1 MKKKQNIK
9 RSRKIRNT
17 VVVCSLFAILLSAS
31 TYAWF
36 IGMKTV
42 SVDKFDIDIAT
53 TEGLFLSMNGKDWSY
68 SLKPNDISKYPSYE
82 NNANTW
88 APDGLI
94 PMSSVGDM
102 DITSSRMKLYQKA
115 SLSAV
120 TGGYRFLASRVDNHS
135 TKNAGGIEYNEGK
148 GYVAFDLFIKN
159 LSGEEYYET
168 NNPLNE
174 EAIYLTYNSEVK
186 VSDNGGVANTGIE
199 NSVRVGIVQIGRVIG
214 DGTASVDAITKI
226 TCTDGG
232 ADADKVTGICRN
244 AQIWEPNDT
253 KHVQNAINWYDESC
267 LVRTGEDV
275 NDKGSYDTGKTDA
288 CSAVEN
294 GTAYKT
300 YAISRELN
308 VADNVNIYDG
318 EDYNTYTDNTMTYED
333 YLAAP
338 VDGSGDTAG
347 QKLTAKLVDFPYFT
361 DTMKMDRGNA
371 RKPFMTL
378 APNSITK
385 VRVYVWIEGQD
396 VDNYDFA
403 QLGKKISISFGFT
416 KERYEETDFPDY
428 DGPNTDITGTTL
440 AYEATGTVK
449 LSEDAIADGVQ
460 YNTSIKA
467 FIIPKDYTEEFTF
480 TDNDTPKTATHDGDI
495 WTIA

>member
-1 MKKKQNIK
+1 MKKKQKIK
-9 RSRKIRNT
+9 RSKKIRNT

-68 SLKPNDISKYPSYE
+68 SLNPSDEENYPSYA

-94 PMSSVGDM
+94 PMSTVGDM
-102 DITSSRMKLYQKA
+102 DATSSRMKLYQKA

-159 LSGEEYYET
+159 LSGEAYYEQ

-214 DGTASVDAITKI
+214 DGSASVDAITKI
-226 TCTDGG
+226 TCAGG
-232 ADADKVTGICRN
+232 GEGADKVTGICRN

-267 LVRTGEDV
+267 LVRDGEDV
-275 NDKGSYDTGKTDA
+275 NSKDSYDTEETDT

-300 YAISRELN
+300 YAISRDLG
-308 VADNVNIYDG
+308 VGDNVNIYDG
-318 EDYNTYTDNTMTYED
+318 LNYNKYEANTMAYED
-333 YLAAP
+333 YLAAEA
-338 VDGSGDTAG
+338 DGDNGEKTS
-347 QKLTAKLVDFPYFT
+347 AKLVDFPYFT
-361 DTMKMDRGNA
+361 DTMKMDNGNA
-371 RKPFMTL
+371 RKTFMTL

-385 VRVYVWIEGQD
+385 VRVYIWIEGQD

-403 QLGKKISISFGFT
+403 QLGKQISINFGFT
-416 KERYEETDFPDY
+416 KERYEESDFPGY
-428 DGPNTDITGTTL
+428 DGPETDITGTTL
-440 AYEATGTVK
+440 SYETTGTVK
-449 LSEDAIADGVQ
+449 VSEEAIAAGVQ

-467 FIIPKDYTEEFTF
+467 FIIPKGYETEFTF
-480 TDNDTPKTATHDGDI
+480 NDDEEVKTVTYSDGK
-495 WTIA
+495 WTITP

>member
-1 MKKKQNIK
+1 MKKRNKKHERRVK
-9 RSRKIRNT
+9 RLIVS
-17 VVVCSLFAILLSAS
+17 CGLCAIILSAS

-42 SVDKFDIDIAT
+42 NVEAFDVTIAA
-53 TEGLFLSMNGKDWSY
+53 
-68 SLKPNDISKYPSYE
+68 I
-82 NNANTW
+82 
-88 APDGLI
+88 DGLSLSLDGKTWSDTVTI
-94 PMSSVGDM
+94 NKENHADPLVVGAGSTNSWGGDAGLVPMSTVGKIND
-102 DITSSRMKLYQKA
+102 TSSRLTLYEKGSFTA
-115 SLSAV
+115 
-120 TGGYRFLASRVDNHS
+120 TPGGYRVMASEVTNKGASEAR
-135 TKNAGGIEYNEGK
+135 

-159 LSGEEYYET
+159 LSGEAYYEQ

-214 DGTASVDAITKI
+214 DGSASVDAITKI
-226 TCTDGG
+226 TCAGG
-232 ADADKVTGICRN
+232 GEGADKVTGICRN

-267 LVRTGEDV
+267 LVRDGEDV
-275 NDKGSYDTGKTDA
+275 NSKDSYDTEETDT

-300 YAISRELN
+300 YAISRDLG
-308 VADNVNIYDG
+308 VDDNVNIYDG
-318 EDYNTYTDNTMTYED
+318 LNYNKYEANTMTYED

-338 VDGSGDTAG
+338 VDGSGATAG

-361 DTMKMDRGNA
+361 DTMKTDNGNE
-371 RKPFMTL
+371 RKTFMTL

-385 VRVYVWIEGQD
+385 LRVYIWIEGQD

-428 DGPNTDITGTTL
+428 NGPETDITGTTL
-440 AYEATGTVK
+440 GYVATGTVK
-449 LSEDAIADGVQ
+449 LSEEAIEAGIQ
-460 YNTSIKA
+460 YNVGIKA

-480 TDNDTPKTATHDGDI
+480 TDNDVPKTATYSVDE